1 MSIPVRRLFQQLVSS
16 LLLLNIVGRY
26 KNRTSLMKI
35 KVAQAYVHGVK
46 KTRIF
51 FLGVL
56 CVSVSII
63 FLINGLS
70 LVQEAFFNY
79 SMWSNE
85 MKFAVALSI
94 GGIEFLGAA
103 GILIYLFREETWSKF
118 SGIQKVIN
126 LVVDQERKD
135 NQ

>member
-1 MSIPVRRLFQQLVSS
+1 
-16 LLLLNIVGRY
+16 
-26 KNRTSLMKI
+26 MKI
-35 KVAQAYVHGVK
+35 KAAQIYVHGVK

-56 CVSVSII
+56 GVSVSII

-79 SMWSNE
+79 SQWSNE
-85 MKFAVALSI
+85 MKFLVALSL
-94 GGIEFLGAA
+94 GVIEFLGAA
-103 GILIYLFREETWSKF
+103 GILFYLFREETWSNF

-126 LVVDQERKD
+126 LVIEQESKD
-135 NQ
+135 NEQPKGEHP